1 MSINVHKF
9 RHVSY
14 NIIAY
19 FVSYKLSDIKI
30 RSIKPIEV
38 SLTLF
43 LAICYVTT

>member
-9 RHVSY
+9 RHASY